1 MNRKILGVA
10 IFVIMVD
17 QISKIFLENILQLNE
32 SMKVIKDF
40 FYLTLCRNEGV
51 AFGILSNQRVI
62 IIVASLIAILIMYRF
77 MFLFKKN
84 RRNNLAFGF
93 LLGGLAGNLIDR
105 VLLGYVRDFF
115 DFIIFSYDFP
125 VFNVADIAIF
135 IGVMLLIYAI
145 IRGEDS
151 SEINSRK

>member
-40 FYLTLCRNEGV
+40 FYLTLCRNEGI